1 MKNYISLQI
10 KGTDPELTGMLVA
23 ELTRLGFQGFE
34 ERETELLAYCE
45 EDRYESTAVAS
56 LLAERGVSYLETL
69 VKEQNWNAVWEENFQ
84 PVCVEDFVAIRADF
98 HLPVPGVGLEIIIV
112 PKMSFGTGH
121 HATTYL
127 MIRQMR
133 ELDFR
138 EQTVLDFGTGTGILA
153 ILAEKMEAGKI
164 TAIDLDDWSILNA
177 RENIAKNNCHKISVI
192 QAASLLP
199 GETYDRILAN
209 ITRDVIL
216 ENLPGMARALNP
228 GGILLLSGLLLEN
241 EAEILAAAQINFLK
255 MKQIA
260 RRDQWIS
267 ILLGN

>member
-1 MKNYISLQI
+1 MKNYISLQL
-10 KGTDPELTGMLVA
+10 KCSDPELTGVLIA
-23 ELTRLGFQGFE
+23 ELTQLGFQGFE

-45 EDRYESTAVAS
+45 EKSYESAAVAS
-56 LLAERGVSYLETL
+56 LLAEKGVSFLESV

-98 HLPVPGVGLEIIIV
+98 HLPVSGVGLEIIIV

-138 EQTVLDFGTGTGILA
+138 EQAVLDFGTGTGILA
-153 ILAEKMEAGKI
+153 ILAEKMGAGKI
-164 TAIDLDDWSILNA
+164 TAIDLDEWSILNA
-177 RENIAKNNCHKISVI
+177 RENIAKNDCHKISVI
-192 QAASLLP
+192 QADTLLP

-216 ENLPGMARALNP
+216 GNLPELARALNP

-241 EAEILAAAQINFLK
+241 EAEILAAAQTNSLK
-255 MKQIA
+255 LKQIA
-260 RRDQWIS
+260 KRGKWIS